1 PAQGTLSETPRD
13 RGTHM
18 DFEPT
23 DDQLALQAQLRRF
36 LDDRVT
42 PEARRAIADLP
53 GAVDRDLWHDL
64 GGMGVFALTLPKSR
78 GGVGLGFADATLLFE
93 ELGRAAVPGPL
104 IGTFLAAG
112 LGGNIGAD
120 ISGRAATGDAV
131 VGLVPARPVFVDHV
145 AALDALLVVADE
157 GVTLT
162 GRPAGSRRVDR
173 PLDPLTPVDVVEAL
187 PAGHAVGGPDD
198 AARLRTVGGLLAAAL
213 QVGLADAA
221 VTLATDYAKDRTQF
235 GRAIGSFQAIKHLLA
250 DAQVGLE
257 VARAAVQAAGVEID
271 EAAEDTGGD
280 EGGAAGGTDDGGAPA
295 AGDGDDLAGD
305 DAAGHRACRAVDAA
319 RIVASRAADRATR
332 ACIQVHG
339 GMGFTWA
346 LDAHLFLKR
355 ALVLDVGVGSP
366 DESLEALAAAL

>member
-1 PAQGTLSETPRD
+1 
-13 RGTHM
+13 M

-280 EGGAAGGTDDGGAPA
+280 EGEAAGGTDDGGAPA